1 MDTILIVDD
10 NQAVCDALALMLEL
24 HGYQTHTCL
33 SPEVAL
39 ELVKIHD
46 IALVI
51 QDMNFTQ
58 DTTSGEEGKS
68 LFYDLRL
75 LQPQLP
81 IVLITAWT
89 QLDIAVELV
98 KEGAADYMGK
108 PWDDAKLLNSVSN
121 LISLHTLSREN
132 SQLQRVDSQRM
143 VAIKDADLCGI
154 VFASGSMQRS
164 VDLALQIARSDVSVL
179 ITGPNGAGKDKLADI
194 IHANSPLK
202 NKPFIKV
209 NIGALPMDLLEA
221 ELFGAEAGAFT
232 GANKTRI
239 GRFEA
244 ADGGTLFLDE
254 IGNLS
259 LSGQIKLLRVLQTG
273 EFERLGS
280 HQTRKV
286 NVRVLSATN
295 AELALDIREGRFR
308 EDLFYRLNVIE
319 LELSPLNQRQD
330 DILPLVSHFIGPDF
344 SLNKQTQRALVA
356 HTWPGNVRELENAC
370 KRAVILAP
378 SKILTAA
385 DFGLSAEP
393 IAFDL
398 VQDKLVSGPELKPEL
413 MPELEPELVSDSR
426 SEYKPEPEIEPL
438 SKIPSMP
445 DSASA
450 NVNSSASSS
459 VSVIDKASIQAELNK
474 HKGVIARVAKSLGLS
489 RQALYR
495 RMEKFGIN
503 K

>member
-24 HGYQTHTCL
+24 HGYKTHTCL

-68 LFYDLRL
+68 LFYDLRR

-108 PWDDAKLLNSVSN
+108 PWDDAKLLNSVGN

-132 SQLQRVDSQRM
+132 TQLQRVESQRM

-319 LELSPLNQRQD
+319 LELSPLNQRQN
-330 DILPLVSHFIGPDF
+330 DILPLVNHFIGPDF
-344 SLNKQTQRALVA
+344 SLNKQAQRVLVA

-385 DFGLSAEP
+385 DFGLASEPLVSNPLVTQSEWGIRGSEVIESA
-393 IAFDL
+393 
-398 VQDKLVSGPELKPEL
+398 QDKLVSDPVLKPE
-413 MPELEPELVSDSR
+413 S
-426 SEYKPEPEIEPL
+426 KIEPIAKTPRVQE
-438 SKIPSMP
+438 SGNV
-445 DSASA
+445 SA
-450 NVNSSASSS
+450 NPSACSS
-459 VSVIDKASIQAELNK
+459 VSVIDKASIQAELDK

>member
-1 MDTILIVDD
+1 METILIVDD
-10 NQAVCDALALMLEL
+10 NQAVCNALALMLEL
-24 HGYQTHTCL
+24 HGYHSLTCL
-33 SPEVAL
+33 SPDTAL
-39 ELVKIHD
+39 ELIELHD
-46 IALVI
+46 ISLVV

-58 DTTSGEEGKS
+58 DTTSGEEGKA
-68 LFYDLRL
+68 LFYAIRA

-81 IVLITAWT
+81 IILLTAWT
-89 QLDIAVELV
+89 QLEIAVELV

-108 PWDDAKLLNSVSN
+108 PWDDAKLLTSISN
-121 LISLHTLSREN
+121 LISLHTLSKANTQLKRVEN
-132 SQLQRVDSQRM
+132 ERM
-143 VAIKDADLCGI
+143 SAIKGADLCGI
-154 VFASGSMQRS
+154 IFGSGAMQRC

-179 ITGPNGAGKDKLADI
+179 ITGPNGAGKDKIADI

-202 NKPFIKV
+202 SKPFIKV
-209 NIGALPMDLLEA
+209 NIGALPMELLEA

-254 IGNLS
+254 IGNLP
-259 LSGQIKLLRVLQTG
+259 LSGQVKLLRVLQTG

-295 AELALDIREGRFR
+295 AELAEDIRAGRFR

-319 LELSPLNQRQD
+319 LALPPLNERVD
-330 DILPLVSHFIGPDF
+330 DILPLVDHFVGKEF
-344 SLNKQTQRALVA
+344 SLNKQAQQALMD
-356 HTWPGNVRELENAC
+356 HSWPGNVRELENVC

-378 SKILTAA
+378 DSVLTVD
-385 DFGLSAEP
+385 DFGLMTNHLTAPGHQQVPSVDKPMQNESSNADSSWERAE
-393 IAFDL
+393 AD
-398 VQDKLVSGPELKPEL
+398 SGKGL
-413 MPELEPELVSDSR
+413 DSI
-426 SEYKPEPEIEPL
+426 SSQPLGNEPL
-438 SKIPSMP
+438 NKVPL
-445 DSASA
+445 
-450 NVNSSASSS
+450 
-459 VSVIDKASIQAELNK
+459 DKASIQAALLE
-474 HKGVIARVAKSLGLS
+474 HSGIIARVAKSLGLS

-495 RMEKFGIN
+495 RMEKFGID

>member
-10 NQAVCDALALMLEL
+10 NQAVCDALALMLQL
-24 HGYQTHTCL
+24 HGYKTHTCL
-33 SPEVAL
+33 SPDVAL

-51 QDMNFTQ
+51 QDMNFSQ

-68 LFYDLRL
+68 LFYDLRR

-108 PWDDAKLLNSVSN
+108 PWDDAKLVNSVSN

-132 SQLQRVDSQRM
+132 SQLQRVDNQRM
-143 VAIKDADLCGI
+143 VVIKDADLCGI

-280 HQTRKV
+280 HQTRKAK
-286 NVRVLSATN
+286 VRVLSATN

-344 SLNKQTQRALVA
+344 CLNKQTQGALLA

-385 DFGLSAEP
+385 DFGLVAELLTSEP
-393 IAFDL
+393 LATEPEHDIRGGGMREPA
-398 VQDKLVSGPELKPEL
+398 QEKTVSDPALKPG
-413 MPELEPELVSDSR
+413 PA
-426 SEYKPEPEIEPL
+426 IEPT
-438 SKIPSMP
+438 SATPKGQ
-445 DSASA
+445 DSANIRA
-450 NVNSSASSS
+450 NKLAGASI
-459 VSVIDKASIQAELNK
+459 SVIDKARIQAELDK
-474 HKGVIARVAKSLGLS
+474 HHGVIARVAKSLGLS

-495 RMEKFGIN
+495 RMEKFGID

>member
-10 NQAVCDALALMLEL
+10 NQAVCNALALMLEL
-24 HGYQTHTCL
+24 HGYHSLTCL
-33 SPEVAL
+33 SPDTAL
-39 ELVKIHD
+39 ELIHLHD
-46 IALVI
+46 ISLVI

-58 DTTSGEEGKS
+58 DTTSGEEGKA
-68 LFYDLRL
+68 LFYAIRGI
-75 LQPQLP
+75 QPDLP
-81 IVLITAWT
+81 IILLTAWT
-89 QLDIAVELV
+89 QLEIAVELV

-108 PWDDAKLLNSVSN
+108 PWEDAKLLTSINN
-121 LISLHTLSREN
+121 LISLHTLSKANTQLKRVEN
-132 SQLQRVDSQRM
+132 ERM
-143 VAIKDADLCGI
+143 SAIKGADLCGI
-154 VFASGSMQRS
+154 VFGSGAMQRC

-202 NKPFIKV
+202 GKPFIKV
-209 NIGALPMDLLEA
+209 NIGALPMELLEA

-254 IGNLS
+254 IGNLP
-259 LSGQIKLLRVLQTG
+259 LSGQVKLLRVLQTG

-295 AELALDIREGRFR
+295 ADLAVDIREGRFR

-319 LELSPLNQRQD
+319 LPLPPLNARCD
-330 DILPLVSHFIGPDF
+330 DILPLVDHFIGPGF
-344 SLNKQTQRALVA
+344 SLNKQTQQVLVE
-356 HTWPGNVRELENAC
+356 HQWPGNVRELENVC
-370 KRAVILAP
+370 KRAVILAQDNV
-378 SKILTAA
+378 LTVE
-385 DFGLSAEP
+385 DFGLIATSAASLNPRQAEHKQP
-393 IAFDL
+393 EHKQAADI
-398 VQDKLVSGPELKPEL
+398 DKLTEDETHSVDSSQTFAETGSGKES
-413 MPELEPELVSDSR
+413 EPVG
-426 SEYKPEPEIEPL
+426 KEPL
-438 SKIPSMP
+438 
-445 DSASA
+445 
-450 NVNSSASSS
+450 
-459 VSVIDKASIQAELNK
+459 DKASIEAALVE
-474 HKGVIARVAKSLGLS
+474 HRGVIARVAKSFGLS

-495 RMEKFGIN
+495 RMEKFGID

>member
-10 NQAVCDALALMLEL
+10 NQAVCTALALMLEL
-24 HGYQTHTCL
+24 QGYAVVTCL
-33 SPEVAL
+33 SPEAALKIVA
-39 ELVKIHD
+39 EQE

-58 DTTSGEEGKS
+58 DTTSGEEGKR
-68 LFYDLRL
+68 LFFQLRQ

-81 IVLITAWT
+81 IILLTAWT
-89 QLDIAVELV
+89 QLELAVELV
-98 KEGAADYMGK
+98 KQGAADYMGK
-108 PWDDAKLLNSVSN
+108 PWDDDKLLNSVN
-121 LISLHTLSREN
+121 NMVSLHALSQQN
-132 SQLQRVDSQRM
+132 NQLIRTEHQRM
-143 VAIKDADLCGI
+143 SAIKDADLCGI
-154 VFASGSMQRS
+154 IFGSGAMQRC
-164 VDLALQIARSDVSVL
+164 VDLALQIAKSDVSVL

-202 NKPFIKV
+202 DKPFIKV

-254 IGNLS
+254 IGNLP
-259 LSGQIKLLRVLQTG
+259 LSGQVKLLRVLQTG

-286 NVRVLSATN
+286 KVRVISATN
-295 AELALDIREGRFR
+295 AELMDDIACGRFR

-319 LELSPLNQRQD
+319 LALPPLSARQD
-330 DILPLVSHFIGPDF
+330 DILPLVEHFIGKEFLVPKPTRQ
-344 SLNKQTQRALVA
+344 SLLSYS
-356 HTWPGNVRELENAC
+356 WPGNVRELENAC
-370 KRAVILAP
+370 KRAVILASSP
-378 SKILTAA
+378 QLTVA
-385 DFGLSAEP
+385 DFGLAAAVTPPVEAAQRNTGEVNCATVDEENSAKVE
-393 IAFDL
+393 
-398 VQDKLVSGPELKPEL
+398 VNKQQ
-413 MPELEPELVSDSR
+413 
-426 SEYKPEPEIEPL
+426 IE
-438 SKIPSMP
+438 
-445 DSASA
+445 SALA
-450 NVNSSASSS
+450 
-459 VSVIDKASIQAELNK
+459 Q
-474 HKGVIARVAKSLGLS
+474 HQGVIARVAKSLGLS

-495 RMEKFGIN
+495 RMEKYGID

>member
-10 NQAVCDALALMLEL
+10 NQAVCNALALMLDI
-24 HGYQTHTCL
+24 HGFNTLTCL
-33 SPEVAL
+33 SPDVAL
-39 ELVKIHD
+39 ELIKLHE
-46 IALVI
+46 IALVV

-58 DTTSGEEGKS
+58 DTTSGEEGKA
-68 LFYDLRL
+68 LFYALREV
-75 LQPQLP
+75 QPQLP
-81 IVLITAWT
+81 IVLLTAWT
-89 QLDIAVELV
+89 QLEIAVELV

-108 PWDDAKLLNSVSN
+108 PWDDAKLLTSINN
-121 LISLHTLSREN
+121 LISIYTLSKAN
-132 SQLQRVDSQRM
+132 TQLVRVDNDRM
-143 VAIKDADLCGI
+143 SAIKGADLCGI
-154 VFASGSMQRS
+154 VFGSGAMQRC
-164 VDLALQIARSDVSVL
+164 VDLALQISRSDVSVL

-209 NIGALPMDLLEA
+209 DVGALPMDLLEA
-221 ELFGAEAGAFT
+221 ELFGAEVGAFT

-244 ADGGTLFLDE
+244 ADGGSLFLDE

-295 AELALDIREGRFR
+295 ADLAEDIREGRFR

-319 LELSPLNQRQD
+319 LELAPLNQRQD
-330 DILPLVSHFIGPDF
+330 DIMPLVDHFIGKEF
-344 SLNKQTQRALVA
+344 SLTKQALQALLA
-356 HTWPGNVRELENAC
+356 HAWPGNVRELENAC
-370 KRAVILAP
+370 KRAVILA
-378 SKILTAA
+378 KTNVLTPV
-385 DFGLSAEP
+385 DFGLSSAISVDSSPAVAGRVRSVDEHVASTP
-393 IAFDL
+393 SQVDL
-398 VQDKLVSGPELKPEL
+398 SVPVNTSRVDKQQIVSNKTDL
-413 MPELEPELVSDSR
+413 
-426 SEYKPEPEIEPL
+426 
-438 SKIPSMP
+438 
-445 DSASA
+445 
-450 NVNSSASSS
+450 
-459 VSVIDKASIQAELNK
+459 DKADIEAAIAE
-474 HKGVIARVAKSLGLS
+474 HSGVIARVAKSLGLS

-495 RMEKFGIN
+495 RMDKFGID

>member
-10 NQAVCDALALMLEL
+10 NQAVCNALSLMLEL
-24 HGYQTHTCL
+24 HGFNTITCL

-39 ELVKIHD
+39 ELISLHE
-46 IALVI
+46 ISLVV

-58 DTTSGEEGKS
+58 DTTSGEEGKT
-68 LFYDLRL
+68 LFYALREV
-75 LQPQLP
+75 QPLLP
-81 IVLITAWT
+81 IVLLTAWT
-89 QLDIAVELV
+89 QLEIAVELV

-108 PWDDAKLLNSVSN
+108 PWDDAKLLTSINN
-121 LISLHTLSREN
+121 LISIYTLSKAN
-132 SQLQRVDSQRM
+132 TQLVRVDNDRM
-143 VAIKDADLCGI
+143 SAIKGADLCGI
-154 VFASGSMQRS
+154 VFGSGAMQRC

-194 IHANSPLK
+194 IHANSSLK

-209 NIGALPMDLLEA
+209 NVGALPMDLLEA

-244 ADGGTLFLDE
+244 ADGGSLFLDE
-254 IGNLS
+254 IGNLP

-295 AELALDIREGRFR
+295 ADLAEDIREGRFR

-319 LELSPLNQRQD
+319 LELAPLNQRQD
-330 DILPLVSHFIGPDF
+330 DIFPLVKHFIGEEF
-344 SLNKQTQRALVA
+344 SLNKQAQQALIA
-356 HTWPGNVRELENAC
+356 HGWPGNVRELENAC
-370 KRAVILAP
+370 KRAVILAKT
-378 SKILTAA
+378 SVLTPV
-385 DFGLSAEP
+385 DFGLSPTLLVDSLQVAGGCERSVDAQT
-393 IAFDL
+393 AFAQPSVNQLAHIDT
-398 VQDKLVSGPELKPEL
+398 SRI
-413 MPELEPELVSDSR
+413 DSQQ
-426 SEYKPEPEIEPL
+426 
-438 SKIPSMP
+438 
-445 DSASA
+445 
-450 NVNSSASSS
+450 VASSNEAL
-459 VSVIDKASIQAELNK
+459 DKADIEAAIAE
-474 HKGVIARVAKSLGLS
+474 HGGIIARVAKSLGLS

-495 RMEKFGIN
+495 RMDKFGID

>member
-10 NQAVCDALALMLEL
+10 NQAVCNALSLMLEL
-24 HGYQTHTCL
+24 HGFKTLTCL
-33 SPEVAL
+33 SPETAL
-39 ELVKIHD
+39 ELVKLHD
-46 IALVI
+46 IALVV

-58 DTTSGEEGKS
+58 DTTSGEEGKA
-68 LFYDLRL
+68 LFYEFRA

-81 IVLITAWT
+81 IVLLTAWT
-89 QLDIAVELV
+89 QLEIAVELV

-108 PWDDAKLLNSVSN
+108 PWDDAKLVTSINN
-121 LISLHTLSREN
+121 LISLHSLSKANTQLTRVEN
-132 SQLQRVDSQRM
+132 DRM
-143 VAIKDADLCGI
+143 SAIKDADLCGI
-154 VFASGSMQRS
+154 VFGSGAMQRS
-164 VDLALQIARSDVSVL
+164 IDLALQIARSDVSVL

-194 IHANSPLK
+194 IHANSALK
-202 NKPFIKV
+202 RKPFIKV
-209 NIGALPMDLLEA
+209 NVGALPMDLLEA

-254 IGNLS
+254 IGNLP

-295 AELALDIREGRFR
+295 ADLAEDIREGRFR

-319 LELSPLNQRQD
+319 LELAPLNLRQD
-330 DILPLVSHFIGPDF
+330 DILPLTNHFIGSEF
-344 SLNKQTQRALVA
+344 SLNKQAQQALIA
-356 HTWPGNVRELENAC
+356 HLWPGNVRELENAC
-370 KRAVILAP
+370 KRAVILA
-378 SKILTAA
+378 KNKQLTPA
-385 DFGLSAEP
+385 DFGLALQPESQAADVIVKPDVASDEPVNIELSPTGIDSEALNKLDANTADENRVALAPLDTEVSAEP
-393 IAFDL
+393 
-398 VQDKLVSGPELKPEL
+398 
-413 MPELEPELVSDSR
+413 
-426 SEYKPEPEIEPL
+426 
-438 SKIPSMP
+438 
-445 DSASA
+445 
-450 NVNSSASSS
+450 
-459 VSVIDKASIQAELNK
+459 VIDEKQAIETALIE
-474 HKGVIARVAKSLGLS
+474 HGGVIARVAKSLGLS

-495 RMEKFGIN
+495 RMEKFGIG

>member
-10 NQAVCDALALMLEL
+10 NQAVCNALALMLEL
-24 HGYQTHTCL
+24 NGFNTLTCL

-39 ELVKIHD
+39 ELISLHEVS
-46 IALVI
+46 LVV

-58 DTTSGEEGKS
+58 DTTSGEEGKT
-68 LFYDLRL
+68 LFYALREI
-75 LQPQLP
+75 QPLLP
-81 IVLITAWT
+81 IVLLTAWT
-89 QLDIAVELV
+89 QLEIAVELV

-108 PWDDAKLLNSVSN
+108 PWDDTKLITSINN
-121 LISLHTLSREN
+121 LISIYTLSKAN
-132 SQLQRVDSQRM
+132 TQLARVDNDRM
-143 VAIKDADLCGI
+143 SVIKGADLCGI
-154 VFASGSMQRS
+154 VFGSGAMQRC

-194 IHANSPLK
+194 IHANSSLK

-209 NIGALPMDLLEA
+209 NVGALPMDLLEA

-244 ADGGTLFLDE
+244 ADGGSLFLDE
-254 IGNLS
+254 IGNLP
-259 LSGQIKLLRVLQTG
+259 LSGQVKLLRVLQTG

-295 AELALDIREGRFR
+295 ADLAEAIREGRFR

-319 LELSPLNQRQD
+319 LELVPLNQRQD
-330 DILPLVSHFIGPDF
+330 DIFPLIDLFIGKDF
-344 SLNKQTQRALVA
+344 TLNKQAQQALMA
-356 HTWPGNVRELENAC
+356 HGWPGNVRELENAC
-370 KRAVILAP
+370 KRAVILATT
-378 SKILTAA
+378 SVLTPA
-385 DFGLSAEP
+385 DFGLSLAISVDLPQVAGGRTRSVDEQVACAQPYVDQPKPVDASHTDRQHLASNRVELDKGNIEAAIAEH
-393 IAFDL
+393 
-398 VQDKLVSGPELKPEL
+398 G
-413 MPELEPELVSDSR
+413 
-426 SEYKPEPEIEPL
+426 
-438 SKIPSMP
+438 
-445 DSASA
+445 
-450 NVNSSASSS
+450 
-459 VSVIDKASIQAELNK
+459 
-474 HKGVIARVAKSLGLS
+474 GVIARVAKSLGLS

-495 RMEKFGIN
+495 RMEKFGID

>member
-10 NQAVCDALALMLEL
+10 NQAVCNALALMLEL
-24 HGYQTHTCL
+24 HGYHSLTCL
-33 SPEVAL
+33 SPDTAL
-39 ELVKIHD
+39 ELIHLHD
-46 IALVI
+46 ISLVI

-58 DTTSGEEGKS
+58 DTTSGEEGKA
-68 LFYDLRL
+68 LFYAIRG
-75 LQPQLP
+75 LQPELP
-81 IVLITAWT
+81 IILLTAWT
-89 QLDIAVELV
+89 QLEIAVELV

-108 PWDDAKLLNSVSN
+108 PWEDAKLLTSINN
-121 LISLHTLSREN
+121 LISLHTLSKANTQLKRVEN
-132 SQLQRVDSQRM
+132 ERM
-143 VAIKDADLCGI
+143 SAIKGADLCGI
-154 VFASGSMQRS
+154 VFGSGAMQRC
-164 VDLALQIARSDVSVL
+164 VDLALQIACSDVSVL

-202 NKPFIKV
+202 SKPFIKV

-254 IGNLS
+254 IGNLP
-259 LSGQIKLLRVLQTG
+259 LSGQVKLLRVLQTG

-295 AELALDIREGRFR
+295 ADLAVDIREGRFR

-319 LELSPLNQRQD
+319 LPLPPLNARCD
-330 DILPLVSHFIGPDF
+330 DILPLVGHFIGPDF
-344 SLNKQTQRALVA
+344 SLNKQTQQVLVE
-356 HTWPGNVRELENAC
+356 HQWPGNVRELENVC
-370 KRAVILAP
+370 KRAVILAQDNV
-378 SKILTAA
+378 LTVE
-385 DFGLSAEP
+385 DFGLIATSAASLTPGQAEHKQAAD
-393 IAFDL
+393 I
-398 VQDKLVSGPELKPEL
+398 DKLTADEAHSVDSSQTFAESASGK
-413 MPELEPELVSDSR
+413 EPE
-426 SEYKPEPEIEPL
+426 PL
-438 SKIPSMP
+438 DKAPL
-445 DSASA
+445 
-450 NVNSSASSS
+450 
-459 VSVIDKASIQAELNK
+459 DKASIEAALVE
-474 HKGVIARVAKSLGLS
+474 HRGVIARVAKSLGLS

-495 RMEKFGIN
+495 RMEKFGID

>member
-10 NQAVCDALALMLEL
+10 NQAVCNALSLMLEL
-24 HGYQTHTCL
+24 NGYRTLTCL

-39 ELVKIHD
+39 ELVQLHD
-46 IALVI
+46 VALVV

-68 LFYDLRL
+68 LFYAFRQQ
-75 LQPQLP
+75 QPDLP
-81 IVLITAWT
+81 IILLTAWT
-89 QLDIAVELV
+89 QLEIAVELV

-108 PWDDAKLLNSVSN
+108 PWDDAKLLNSINN
-121 LISLHTLSREN
+121 LISLHRLSKEN
-132 SQLQRVDSQRM
+132 AQLNRVESQRM
-143 VAIKDADLCGI
+143 VAIKNADLCGI
-154 VFASGSMQRS
+154 IFNSGAMQRC
-164 VDLALQIARSDVSVL
+164 VDLALQIAKSDVSVL

-232 GANKTRI
+232 GATKARI

-254 IGNLS
+254 IGNLP
-259 LSGQIKLLRVLQTG
+259 LSGQVKLLRVLQTG

-295 AELALDIREGRFR
+295 ADLAEDIQTGRFR

-319 LELSPLNQRQD
+319 LALPALNERKD
-330 DILPLVSHFIGPDF
+330 DVLPLVQHFVGADF
-344 SLNKQTQRALVA
+344 SLSRQTQQALQA
-356 HTWPGNVRELENAC
+356 HHWPGNVRELENAC
-370 KRAVILAP
+370 KRAVILAQ
-378 SKILTAA
+378 STALVAA
-385 DFGLSAEP
+385 DFGLTSEAAVNTVLAEATTEAVEP
-393 IAFDL
+393 QARTHSQSQPNEQVNNDL
-398 VQDKLVSGPELKPEL
+398 VAS
-413 MPELEPELVSDSR
+413 LESVTDEKAD
-426 SEYKPEPEIEPL
+426 IEAAL
-438 SKIPSMP
+438 E
-445 DSASA
+445 
-450 NVNSSASSS
+450 
-459 VSVIDKASIQAELNK
+459 Q

-495 RMEKFGIN
+495 RMQKYQID

>member
-10 NQAVCDALALMLEL
+10 NQAVCNALSLMLEL
-24 HGYQTHTCL
+24 NGYRTLTCL

-39 ELVKIHD
+39 ELVQLHD
-46 IALVI
+46 VVLVV

-68 LFYDLRL
+68 LFYAFRQ
-75 LQPQLP
+75 LQPELP
-81 IVLITAWT
+81 IILLTAWT
-89 QLDIAVELV
+89 QLELAVELV
-98 KEGAADYMGK
+98 KEGSADYMGK
-108 PWDDAKLLNSVSN
+108 PWDDAKLLTSINN
-121 LISLHTLSREN
+121 LISLHRLSKENAQLSRVEN
-132 SQLQRVDSQRM
+132 QRM

-154 VFASGSMQRS
+154 IFNSGAMQRC
-164 VDLALQIARSDVSVL
+164 VDLALQIAKSDVSVL

-202 NKPFIKV
+202 HKPFIKV

-232 GANKTRI
+232 GAIKARI

-254 IGNLS
+254 IGNLP
-259 LSGQIKLLRVLQTG
+259 LSGQVKLLRVLQTG

-286 NVRVLSATN
+286 NVRVISATN
-295 AELALDIREGRFR
+295 ADLVEDIQAGRFR

-319 LELSPLNQRQD
+319 LALPALNDRKD
-330 DILPLVSHFIGPDF
+330 DVLPLVKHFVGADF
-344 SLNKQTQRALVA
+344 SLSRQTQQVLQA
-356 HTWPGNVRELENAC
+356 HHWPGNVRELENAC
-370 KRAVILAP
+370 KRAVILAKCAQL
-378 SKILTAA
+378 SVA
-385 DFGLSAEP
+385 DFGVESALGQTKPIDCDAQSLSHSHSKANMSTSS
-393 IAFDL
+393 
-398 VQDKLVSGPELKPEL
+398 Q
-413 MPELEPELVSDSR
+413 SDSQ
-426 SEYKPEPEIEPL
+426 SQIHHYSQITEQANT
-438 SKIPSMP
+438 
-445 DSASA
+445 SASA
-450 NVNSSASSS
+450 TTQ
-459 VSVIDKASIQAELNK
+459 VIDEKAGIEAALEQHN
-474 HKGVIARVAKSLGLS
+474 GVIARVAKSLGLS

-495 RMEKFGIN
+495 RMQKYQID